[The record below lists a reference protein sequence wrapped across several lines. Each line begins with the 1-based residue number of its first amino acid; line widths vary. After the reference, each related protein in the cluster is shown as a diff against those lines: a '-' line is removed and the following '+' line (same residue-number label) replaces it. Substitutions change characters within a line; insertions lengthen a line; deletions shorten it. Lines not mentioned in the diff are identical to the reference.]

1 MEETQFASIVLLVLS
16 VFISKR
22 FDPAEITSLEEKKSE
37 KKNTDVG
44 SLLGACFD
52 RQYCYITAENNCND
66 PCLPILLNGLI
77 LFYCLI

>member
-37 KKNTDVG
+37 KKKYG
-44 SLLGACFD
+44 RGQSIG
-52 RQYCYITAENNCND
+52 
-66 PCLPILLNGLI
+66 GL
-77 LFYCLI
+77 F